1 MQILLVILSLVLLI
15 YLCFKGVP
23 IFFGAMISGIFLLIT
38 AGMNP
43 VEQITT
49 TYVTGLANYFGKF
62 FFISHFKMVCPFGLF
77 SAFMYEFHFVIFLSF
92 TCQILFAKTAGWI
105 FQSHHAT
112 IPSVFRKKSGGLSLC

>member
-1 MQILLVILSLVLLI
+1 MQILLFILSLVLLI

-23 IFFGAMISGIFLLIT
+23 IFFGAMISGIFLLVT

-62 FFISHFKMVCPFGLF
+62 FFIFGCPGNHIGFFVVVSDQRDYFFIHSILRK
-77 SAFMYEFHFVIFLSF
+77 SDVAFNNAEKRRY
-92 TCQILFAKTAGWI
+92 
-105 FQSHHAT
+105 
-112 IPSVFRKKSGGLSLC
+112 

>member
-23 IFFGAMISGIFLLIT
+23 IFFGAMISGIFLLVT

-62 FFISHFKMVCPFGLF
+62 FFIFVLGSLFGKLTDI
-77 SAFMYEFHFVIFLSF
+77 SGAADAVAKVVIDKRVTASSF
-92 TCQILFAKTAGWI
+92 RL
-105 FQSHHAT
+105 
-112 IPSVFRKKSGGLSLC
+112 LCLQV